1 MKKFAKWALAAVALA
16 AVPAGAH
23 HSYSMFDM
31 AKTIELKATVTQFKW
46 QNPHSFI
53 LADVDAPGGKESWA
67 IEMTAPAN
75 LVQEGWT
82 RTSLKAGD
90 KVTIWVHPLR
100 SGLIRSV
107 ILSPGLSAARV
118 QPWRLRLF
126 GLLSSI
132 DQCRPPV
139 ASSSMKACGLVHWN
153 SVTVPSSVMIL
164 VWSNIAKL

>member
-1 MKKFAKWALAAVALA
+1 MKTTAKWLVVAAILGSM
-16 AVPAGAH
+16 PASAH

-31 AKTIELKATVTQFKW
+31 AKTVELKATVTQFKW

-75 LVQEGWT
+75 LVQEGWK

-100 SGLIRSV
+100 SGAKGGSYAGV
-107 ILSPGLSAARV
+107 
-118 QPWRLRLF
+118 RLVDGKTL
-126 GLLSSI
+126 G
-132 DQCRPPV
+132 D
-139 ASSSMKACGLVHWN
+139 AG
-153 SVTVPSSVMIL
+153 
-164 VWSNIAKL
+164 

>member
-1 MKKFAKWALAAVALA
+1 MKLDLRWLIALPLLAAM
-16 AVPAGAH
+16 PASAH

-53 LADVDAPGGKESWA
+53 LADVEVPGGRENWA

-75 LVQEGWT
+75 LVQEGWK

-100 SGLIRSV
+100 SGAKGGSYAGV
-107 ILSPGLSAARV
+107 
-118 QPWRLRLF
+118 RLADGKTL
-126 GLLSSI
+126 G
-132 DQCRPPV
+132 D
-139 ASSSMKACGLVHWN
+139 AG
-153 SVTVPSSVMIL
+153 
-164 VWSNIAKL
+164 